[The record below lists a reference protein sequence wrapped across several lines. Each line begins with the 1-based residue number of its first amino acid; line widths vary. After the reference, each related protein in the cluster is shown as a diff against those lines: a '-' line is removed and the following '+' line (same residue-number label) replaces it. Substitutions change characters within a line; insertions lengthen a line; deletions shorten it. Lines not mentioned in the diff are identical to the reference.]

1 MWLLSA
7 HWRQNFMD
15 RKASSSEPFFTKTE
29 KAMKTIYTLL
39 AVLCCLWV
47 ASADAQATLKGTVLD
62 LDTEEPLIF
71 TTVVLMQNGVVVAGA
86 QSDFDGN
93 YEIKNI
99 NAGVYDLEANYIGYQ
114 KTRIEQIVLK
124 EGEVKVLDVK
134 MGGGV
139 ELDEIEVIAYHP
151 PLVEQDNTTRGA
163 TITSSDIR
171 RLPGKQRNKKGRTNI
186 KGSRR
191 DASNYYIDGVRVS
204 GKKAKKN
211 KSKQDEQWNT
221 EEYTQVQENDFLN
234 PANAALSTFS
244 IDVDNASY
252 SNIRRQVNSGRM
264 PADGSVRIEEM
275 VNYFFYDYPRPQG
288 PHPFEVYT
296 ELGDCPWTEG
306 HLLMHIG
313 LQGLEVDFE
322 DTPPNNL
329 TFLIDVSGSM
339 SSVNKLELVK
349 PSLRLLVEQLR
360 PQDRVAIVVYA
371 GAAGVVL
378 ESTPG
383 SQKEKILESID
394 RLQAG
399 GSTAGGA
406 GIRLAYNIAK
416 SNFMKDGNNRVILAT
431 DGDFN
436 VGVSSTASLE
446 KLVSQ
451 ERKSGV
457 YLTVLGFGMGNYK
470 DNRMETLADKGNG
483 NYAYIDNFKEAKKVF
498 ENQLTGTL
506 LTIAKDVKIQVEFN
520 PKLVAS
526 YRLIGYENRLL
537 EDKDFNDDTKD
548 AGELGAG
555 HTVTALYEIIPV
567 SLKEDPKGSVDP
579 LRYQQSKLT
588 RTAKGE
594 ELAYVKLRYKK
605 PKENK
610 SRLLEQSVQS
620 TPKSFLET
628 TSDFQFTA
636 AVAGFGMM
644 LMDSK
649 HKGEATYSK
658 VIDWA
663 SPAMG
668 KDQFGYRT
676 DFVSLV
682 QQCETLNVTTSR

>member
-1 MWLLSA
+1 
-7 HWRQNFMD
+7 MD
-15 RKASSSEPFFTKTE
+15 RKASSSEPFFIKTE

-47 ASADAQATLKGTVLD
+47 AGADAQATLKGTVI
-62 LDTEEPLIF
+62 TEETGEPVAF
-71 TTVVLMQNGVVVAGA
+71 ATVVLMQHEVIVTGTNTDFDGKFEMTGVVAGT
-86 QSDFDGN
+86 
-93 YEIKNI
+93 YTLRVK
-99 NAGVYDLEANYIGYQ
+99 YIGFQ
-114 KTRIEQIVLK
+114 EVRIENIELLDGKEKVVDVSLK
-124 EGEVKVLDVK
+124 EGVTLE
-134 MGGGV
+134 
-139 ELDEIEVIAYHP
+139 EIEVVSYHVP
-151 PLVEQDNTTRGA
+151 IIEQDKTTSGG
-163 TITSSDIR
+163 IVSSSDLR
-171 RLPGKQRNKKGRTNI
+171 QLSGKKRKFKEGANI
-186 KGSRR
+186 KGARN
-191 DASNYYIDGVRVS
+191 DANSYYIDGIQVS
-204 GKKAKKN
+204 GKKGKKR
-211 KSKQDEQWNT
+211 SKPKQNEQWNT
-221 EEYTQVQENDFLN
+221 EEYTQLQENDFLD

-252 SNIRRQVNSGRM
+252 SNARRQINSGHM
-264 PADGSVRIEEM
+264 PADGSVRVEEM
-275 VNYFFYDYPRPQG
+275 INYFFYDYPRPTGQD
-288 PHPFEVYT
+288 PFEVYT
-296 ELGDCPWTEG
+296 EVGECPWDQN

-313 LQGLEVDFE
+313 LQGKEVDFAE
-322 DTPPNNL
+322 TPPNNL

-339 SSVNKLELVK
+339 SSANKLELVK
-349 PSLRLLVEQLR
+349 PSFKLLVEQLR
-360 PQDRVAIVVYA
+360 PEDRVAIVVYA

-383 SQKEKILESID
+383 SQKEKILDSID

-406 GIRLAYNIAK
+406 GIRLAYSIAK
-416 SNFMKDGNNRVILAT
+416 ANFVENGNNRVILAT

-446 KLVSQ
+446 KLVSE

-457 YLTVLGFGMGNYK
+457 FLTVLGFGMGNYK

-520 PKLVAS
+520 PKQVAS

-537 EDKDFNDDTKD
+537 EDRDFNDDTKD

-555 HTVTALYEIIPV
+555 HTVTALYEIIPTKA
-567 SLKEDPKGSVDP
+567 KESPKGSVDP
-579 LRYQQSKLT
+579 LRYQESKLT

-594 ELAYVKLRYKK
+594 ELAYVKLRYKN
-605 PKENK
+605 PNGNQ
-610 SRLLEQSVQS
+610 SRLLEQPVVS
-620 TPKSFLET
+620 TPTPFLET

-644 LMDSK
+644 LTDSK
-649 HKGEATYSK
+649 HKGDATYSR

-668 KDQFGYRT
+668 KDQFGYRS
-676 DFVSLV
+676 DFIKLV
-682 QQCETLNVTTSR
+682 QQCETLNTTTSR